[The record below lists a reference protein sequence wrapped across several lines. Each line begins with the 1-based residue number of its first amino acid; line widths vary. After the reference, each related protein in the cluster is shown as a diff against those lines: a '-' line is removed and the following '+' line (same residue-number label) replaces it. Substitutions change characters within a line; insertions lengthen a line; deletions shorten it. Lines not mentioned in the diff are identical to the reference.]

1 MADLQCT
8 VQIRHDAQPDRGP
21 MTTHLEAGFVCTND
35 QDGVVM
41 VGFADQQFGTR
52 RYVLLQRT
60 RDVSDEE
67 CARGE
72 NDVHFELDGQERSDY
87 GVIDRVEVERGAVR
101 IALRADKA
109 ADLEMDAEIR
119 VTFKVN
125 DRKYSQL
132 VDGLRSLWEHNP
144 QVLTIKP

>member
-1 MADLQCT
+1 MS
-8 VQIRHDAQPDRGP
+8 
-21 MTTHLEAGFVCTND
+21 THLEAGFVYTSD

-41 VGFADQQFGTR
+41 VGFADQQFDTR

-67 CARGE
+67 RARGE
-72 NDVHFELDGQERSDY
+72 NDVHFEIDGQERSDY
-87 GVIDRVEVERGAVR
+87 GVIDCVEVERGAVR

-125 DRKYSQL
+125 TQKHSQL
-132 VDGLRSLWEHNP
+132 VNGLRSLWEHNP
-144 QVLTIKP
+144 QALTIKP